1 MPGQDDWMCRTCTGS
16 DGKPWRNAGHREACI
31 RCGLKKGVC
40 FKAKVAPKEPSIS
53 VRPTFA
59 ENQCAQQKEAE
70 FKRREQQQKQQQQQ
84 RKDKDKDKQLEKL
97 RKENEQ
103 LKAAAQKPGTAADEA
118 AEEEPGEDTDAVHLA
133 RVRMFEGQLAALP
146 KGDFAAEERT
156 RLEGLLEAAR
166 TSRRAAWDAPR
177 RVSWAEQRVATQKT
191 KTAKSAE
198 KREQARTAVE
208 EAQKSLEE
216 ADRKW
221 DQDKAQQKQLEEQLA
236 KERAALP
243 AKEQPEAAAAAEVEG
258 EIDVGD
264 KALQQLRDQIGGSG
278 DPEIDKLFA
287 HVENTLANK
296 RAGAATRNAAAA
308 EAKAKE
314 EQDAAEA
321 EEGRRKAGEG
331 AGGAGA
337 TTQDLAPPLVENG
350 GKKAQADGDPIQKL
364 LMEVAEDFKEGDY
377 TEEQISFL
385 KGMSAHKKQRRKV

>member
-1 MPGQDDWMCRTCTGS
+1 
-16 DGKPWRNAGHREACI
+16 
-31 RCGLKKGVC
+31 
-40 FKAKVAPKEPSIS
+40 
-53 VRPTFA
+53 
-59 ENQCAQQKEAE
+59 
-70 FKRREQQQKQQQQQ
+70 
-84 RKDKDKDKQLEKL
+84 
-97 RKENEQ
+97 
-103 LKAAAQKPGTAADEA
+103 
-118 AEEEPGEDTDAVHLA
+118 
-133 RVRMFEGQLAALP
+133 MFEGQLAALP

-156 RLEGLLEAAR
+156 RLESLLEAAR
-166 TSRRAAWDAPR
+166 TSRRAAWDTPR

-208 EAQKSLEE
+208 SLEE

-321 EEGRRKAGEG
+321 EEGRCKAGEG
-331 AGGAGA
+331 AGGA
-337 TTQDLAPPLVENG
+337 
-350 GKKAQADGDPIQKL
+350 
-364 LMEVAEDFKEGDY
+364 
-377 TEEQISFL
+377 
-385 KGMSAHKKQRRKV
+385 R